1 MTDSVAVNFDVQRYN
16 PEHDAAPRWQ
26 RYPVQV
32 QAGMTILDGLLQ
44 IRDRLD
50 PTLVWRFSCRMGMCG
65 GCAMMINDQPGL
77 ACNTQILDVSGSRI
91 RLRPLS
97 NFAIAKDLVVDLG
110 PMLDKHRAVKPY
122 LLHSDEIPSEPVTG
136 EYQQAPADLM
146 EYLQFAGCIKC
157 GACMAAC
164 PTLATD
170 ERFLGPMPLTAVHR
184 YNADTRDDGFEQRRA
199 AMAPLHGVEHCHYAA
214 ECSRACP
221 KGIDPARA
229 IQLLKRD
236 LVRGLLPRGRRRSSA
251 RKVEPGAPRPC
262 ADVPSAP
269 DFTVRR

>member
-1 MTDSVAVNFDVQRYN
+1 MTETDSVTFDVQRYC
-16 PEHDAAPRWQ
+16 PERDRVPHWQ
-26 RYPVQV
+26 RYSVQV
-32 QAGMTILDGLLQ
+32 KTGMTVLDGLLQ
-44 IRDRLD
+44 IRDQLD

-77 ACNTQILDVSGSRI
+77 ACNTQIRAVSHSRI
-91 RLRPLS
+91 HLRPLA
-97 NFAIAKDLVVDLG
+97 NFPVARDLVVDQSS
-110 PMLDKHRAVKPY
+110 MLEKHRTIMPY
-122 LLHSDEIPSEPVTG
+122 IVHSNGPHDDTAIG
-136 EYQQAPADLM
+136 EYQQAPEDLM

-170 ERFLGPMPLTAVHR
+170 DRFLGPMPLTAVYR
-184 YNADTRDDGFEQRRA
+184 YNADSRDGGFEERRA

-214 ECSRACP
+214 ECARACP

-236 LVRGLLPRGRRRSSA
+236 LLSRWLRPRRARTPASMVAPGRS
-251 RKVEPGAPRPC
+251 EPAE
-262 ADVPSAP
+262 DVPRAP
-269 DFTVRR
+269 DFTVQR